1 MNMTHTD
8 NRILESLT
16 LLSNILHKENPNDF
30 YYLRSGIFLQNAQ
43 AWKFE
48 LRKKRYD
55 SAIIED
61 EMSDIYIIH
70 IKDTDNITAKHNF
83 TNLEIQDLHKS
94 IDIPKDTL
102 RKNDN
107 ILSAQLVLAVAAS
120 SRRISTWNFTY
131 KCANEDIPVILFD
144 FRVDKDKNELV
155 SSELTY
161 PIPINPSKEE

>member
-16 LLSNILHKENPNDF
+16 LLANILHKENPNDF
-30 YYLRSGIFLQNAQ
+30 YYLRSGSSNSQ
-43 AWKFE
+43 AWRFE

-107 ILSAQLVLAVAAS
+107 ILSAQLVLATPAS
-120 SRRISTWNFTY
+120 YGKISTWNLTY
-131 KCANEDIPVILFD
+131 KCANEDIPIILFD